1 MFCPI
6 LKQFSVLSS
15 QFSGGRFEA
24 ALESAEKVLVCEDVY
39 QGTSLLV
46 P

>member
-1 MFCPI
+1 M
-6 LKQFSVLSS
+6 
-15 QFSGGRFEA
+15 GRENTYQGSTLEA
-24 ALESAEKVLVCEDVY
+24 AEKVLVCEDVY

>member
-1 MFCPI
+1 MW
-6 LKQFSVLSS
+6 
-15 QFSGGRFEA
+15 
-24 ALESAEKVLVCEDVY
+24 ALQAAEKVLVCEALY

>member
-1 MFCPI
+1 MSYCVACDAQVGTP
-6 LKQFSVLSS
+6 
-15 QFSGGRFEA
+15 
-24 ALESAEKVLVCEDVY
+24 ALQVAEKVLVCEVVY